1 MPLQRNVTDHPL
13 DVPAASVTVE
23 PGETLDWPAPI
34 VGFEPVGDPEGTD
47 QNGDEPDDSGA
58 AADPAPAPPPK
69 APRRRAAAQPTGD
82 EEAAR

>member
-1 MPLQRNVTDHPL
+1 MPLQRNSTDHPL

-23 PGETLDWPAPI
+23 PGGTLDWPVPVA
-34 VGFEPVGDPEGTD
+34 GFEPVG
-47 QNGDEPDDSGA
+47 EPDDSGA
-58 AADPAPAPPPK
+58 AADPAPPPPPK